1 MDQFKNK
8 GIFEV
13 KDDERLIDVINYSG
27 GISSFGLKE
36 KLFIKRN
43 DGLFKKIEDVDK
55 SFFSNYT
62 LNDGDTIEARPVTD
76 IFTNLVSIEGAV
88 NTPGDYSIENGRNVE
103 SLIMK
108 AGGLKDYAITERA
121 YLIRKENG
129 VESKIVSF
137 NLIQS
142 KTIDLKPNDKII
154 ISSNGGMTTPKFV
167 SIKGEVTE
175 PNNYPFDGMT
185 LIDLILISKDHL
197 MVI

>member
-1 MDQFKNK
+1 
-8 GIFEV
+8 
-13 KDDERLIDVINYSG
+13 
-27 GISSFGLKE
+27 
-36 KLFIKRN
+36 
-43 DGLFKKIEDVDK
+43 
-55 SFFSNYT
+55 
-62 LNDGDTIEARPVTD
+62 
-76 IFTNLVSIEGAV
+76 
-88 NTPGDYSIENGRNVE
+88 
-103 SLIMK
+103 MK

-154 ISSNGGMTTPKFV
+154 ISSNVDMTTPKFV

-175 PNNYPFDGMT
+175 PNNYPFFDGMT
-185 LIDLILISKDHL
+185 LIDLILISKGYHL